1 MISQEISNFRG
12 DGPVWIRLTE
22 DKICSGTEQSLSE
35 CKERNLW
42 IHDHRCA
49 HAEDVA
55 VTCESNAP
63 DTYTEE
69 ITDYLDIDGLRTG
82 FEEPDETTQ
91 SPEFEMISNEAT
103 ISLAGPTEDCGRTR
117 YAHNRLNNR

>member
-1 MISQEISNFRG
+1 M
-12 DGPVWIRLTE
+12 WIRLTE
-22 DKICSGTEQSLSE
+22 DKICSGSEQSLSE

-103 ISLAGPTEDCGRTR
+103 ISGDLLLIALSTTKRTR
-117 YAHNRLNNR
+117 IKIILIFPCNV